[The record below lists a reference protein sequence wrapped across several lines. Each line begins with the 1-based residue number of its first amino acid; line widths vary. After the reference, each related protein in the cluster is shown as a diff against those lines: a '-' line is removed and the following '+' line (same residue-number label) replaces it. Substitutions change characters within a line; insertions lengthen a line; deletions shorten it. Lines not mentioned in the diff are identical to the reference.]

1 MAEDLARMGRQLT
14 SIGRIEKCRGCSC
27 YVETLREYQ
36 ELLRRKGL
44 SGETPTAREAEDM
57 LREHPQEHGCLGCD
71 PCYPAILSNRM
82 FEGISPSEDRGR
94 ELTVLESRSSD
105 HTLVELP
112 AWPPVPGEYEV
123 GNMRAPV
130 AISTLAS
137 PELVSVLV
145 QGLGLRHIALVGK
158 TETENLG
165 VEKVVGNVVSNPSIR
180 TLILCGKDAQGHQP
194 GATLLAL
201 ARNGVDGGMGVVGS
215 PGRRP
220 LLRNVTRE
228 QVGRF
233 REQVDVVDLVGQT
246 DVGAIGQRVE
256 AEAAKARTPLT
267 AWSGAALVPVEEV
280 DAAPP
285 WVPDPAGYFVVLLD
299 RPTVRV
305 ILERY
310 AYDGHLLAALRGS
323 SAKSLYEGAIARGW
337 MTRLD
342 HAAYLGRELARA
354 EQALQDGTPYV
365 QDGA

>member
-1 MAEDLARMGRQLT
+1 MARQLA

-36 ELLRRKGL
+36 EILRRKGL
-44 SGETPTAREAEDM
+44 SHDDPTARVADD
-57 LREHPQEHGCLGCD
+57 LFREHPQEHGCLGCD

-82 FEGISPSEDRGR
+82 FEETSPQEDRGR
-94 ELTVLESRSSD
+94 ELAVLEPRPSD

-112 AWPPVPGEYEV
+112 AWPAVPGEYEV

-130 AISTLAS
+130 AVSTLAS
-137 PELVSVLV
+137 PELVPVLV
-145 QGLGLRHIALVGK
+145 YGLGLRHIAILGK

-165 VEKVVGNVVSNPSIR
+165 VEKVVRNAVSNPSIR
-180 TLILCGKDAQGHQP
+180 SLILCGKDAQGHRP

-201 ARNGVDGGMGVVGS
+201 ARNGVDDGMRVVGS

-220 LLRNVTRE
+220 VLQNVTE
-228 QVGRF
+228 EEVLRF
-233 REQVDVVDLVGQT
+233 RAQVDVVDLVGET

-256 AEAAKARTPLT
+256 AEAAKARPPLT
-267 AWSGAALVPVEEV
+267 TWAGAPLVPVEEV
-280 DAAPP
+280 GSSPP
-285 WVPDPAGYFVVLLD
+285 WLPDPAGYFVVLLD
-299 RPTVRV
+299 RPTVRI

-310 AYDGHLLAALRGS
+310 AYDGRLLAALRGS
-323 SAKSLYEGAIARGW
+323 SAKSLYDGVIARGW

-354 EQALQDGTPYV
+354 ERALQDGTPYV